1 MLSLSSSL
9 LRNHASSFV
18 RASLRNASRNMSS
31 VINLS
36 DGSAINK
43 FEDIKKKRIL
53 YFTAVWCPPCKMIKP
68 VYTKLA
74 KEYPE
79 IAFGKVD
86 IDEAQDAAMDFE
98 ISSVPTFIFFNDK
111 DTIGR
116 FSGADENQLENLIK
130 NLEDA

>member
-1 MLSLSSSL
+1 M
-9 LRNHASSFV
+9 
-18 RASLRNASRNMSS
+18 
-31 VINLS
+31 INLS
-36 DGSAINK
+36 DGSAIKK
-43 FEDIKKKRIL
+43 FEDIKNKRIL

-74 KEYPE
+74 KECPE

-98 ISSVPTFIFFNDK
+98 ISSVPTFIFFNNK

-116 FSGADENQLENLIK
+116 FSGADENQLKDLIK
-130 NLEDA
+130 KLEDA